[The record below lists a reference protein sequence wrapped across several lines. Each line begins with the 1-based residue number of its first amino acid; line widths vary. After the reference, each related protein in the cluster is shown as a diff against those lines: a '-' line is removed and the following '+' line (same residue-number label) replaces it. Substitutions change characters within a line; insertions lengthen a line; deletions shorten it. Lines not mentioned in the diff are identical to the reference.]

1 MTQKNK
7 KRLYKTE
14 KSATR
19 PFFTAFLMCG
29 TACIGQ
35 KFVQKNKQKM
45 GIKLGEKLCKNQ
57 AKDLGL
63 KMCKNWTIKLS
74 KKFYQ
79 KIVRKNWQKLGKKLF
94 HACFRVISG
103 NTVNVQ
109 LLFPATTTKPTETA
123 QPVGKS
129 SSTDLRRCPQH

>member
-1 MTQKNK
+1 MRTIWQN
-7 KRLYKTE
+7 
-14 KSATR
+14 
-19 PFFTAFLMCG
+19 
-29 TACIGQ
+29 IGQ

-103 NTVNVQ
+103 NTVKRAAAVSRNNNKANGDRPASREVVVHR
-109 LLFPATTTKPTETA
+109 LASLPATLGLFPTQSDFCKN
-123 QPVGKS
+123 GYI
-129 SSTDLRRCPQH
+129 